1 MKQLLLNG
9 FLWSL
14 ADKFV
19 NQIGILGIILYI
31 SRLIG
36 PESFGLIGML
46 MIFIALTDSVINNG
60 FSQALVQKSQNMT
73 EQDASTIFYI
83 NVLWG
88 IVIYGVLYFLTPAI
102 ATFYH
107 QPLLV
112 DLGRFIFIIVIINSL
127 TVVSKAKLII
137 KVDFKSQAI
146 ANTIG
151 FAVAALV
158 AIYLAHQNF
167 GYWAYAW
174 FLLVK
179 ALVSNICLYFYSKWL
194 PKLIFSMASFKALFK
209 FGSNLMIAGIVA
221 TLVNNLYVLM
231 IGRYFSAK
239 EVGYFTQANNLSLAL
254 GNLVSSTL
262 QGVTFPILTSIQ
274 NDRAQLL
281 ELYKQLIAITMLFSL
296 PVFVGFAAVAGTF
309 IPLVLGDEWKGIIP
323 YVMTLS
329 IARAIQP
336 ISAINMNILNAIG
349 RSDYYLRTDL
359 VKIPIS
365 LLCLYVGLQFGTIG
379 VIWGILISIVIAFFI
394 NTYYPY
400 KIFQYGAIK
409 QLLVARNYIVA
420 SLIMFS
426 CIYFV
431 DATNLILALI
441 LKISVGIIIYFS
453 CLALLRDAL
462 FYKILQQIK
471 SILTQK
477 NI

>member
-158 AIYLAHQNF
+158 
-167 GYWAYAW
+167 
-174 FLLVK
+174 
-179 ALVSNICLYFYSKWL
+179 
-194 PKLIFSMASFKALFK
+194 
-209 FGSNLMIAGIVA
+209 
-221 TLVNNLYVLM
+221 
-231 IGRYFSAK
+231 
-239 EVGYFTQANNLSLAL
+239 
-254 GNLVSSTL
+254 
-262 QGVTFPILTSIQ
+262 
-274 NDRAQLL
+274 
-281 ELYKQLIAITMLFSL
+281 
-296 PVFVGFAAVAGTF
+296 
-309 IPLVLGDEWKGIIP
+309 
-323 YVMTLS
+323 
-329 IARAIQP
+329 
-336 ISAINMNILNAIG
+336 
-349 RSDYYLRTDL
+349 
-359 VKIPIS
+359 
-365 LLCLYVGLQFGTIG
+365 GL
-379 VIWGILISIVIAFFI
+379 
-394 NTYYPY
+394 
-400 KIFQYGAIK
+400 
-409 QLLVARNYIVA
+409 
-420 SLIMFS
+420 
-426 CIYFV
+426 
-431 DATNLILALI
+431 
-441 LKISVGIIIYFS
+441 
-453 CLALLRDAL
+453 
-462 FYKILQQIK
+462 
-471 SILTQK
+471 
-477 NI
+477 